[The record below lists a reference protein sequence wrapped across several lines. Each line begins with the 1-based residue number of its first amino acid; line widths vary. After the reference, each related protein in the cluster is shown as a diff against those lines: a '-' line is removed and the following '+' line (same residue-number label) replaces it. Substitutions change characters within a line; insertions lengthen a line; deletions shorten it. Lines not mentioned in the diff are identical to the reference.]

1 MNKYDEAKTLVYDA
15 LFVLCDCNETIYEEA
30 VSLPG
35 VPRSDVERMLLN
47 AASRLATISDRY
59 NRDCSKRK
67 EQ

>member
-35 VPRSDVERMLLN
+35 LPHSDMERTLLDVAGRLAAMSDV
-47 AASRLATISDRY
+47 Y
-59 NRDCSKRK
+59 NRERLERK
-67 EQ
+67 EC